1 MCKRIR
7 VLCWFAV
14 VLLAC
19 PTWSPVDA
27 GSSQHGNLLQ
37 YQPVAPT
44 AIQLESVFSGLS
56 SPVYV
61 TNAHDGT
68 NRLFVVQ
75 QSGVIRVAQ
84 PGSSTLTTF
93 LDITSRVLSGGERG
107 LLGLAF
113 HPLYSIN
120 GRFFVYYTRAQPV
133 SDGAIVIAEYH
144 RSAADPNQGDPASE
158 IPLLTVPHPGQSNHN
173 GGMIEFGP
181 DGYLYAGTGDGGSA
195 NDPPNNA
202 QNINVL
208 LGKILRIDIDQPN
221 GGVPYSSPPSNPFFG
236 AIAGADEIY
245 AYGMRNPWR
254 YAFDRTTGQ
263 LWVGDVGQ
271 GAREEIDIITNGGN
285 YGWRVMEGMICNP
298 SFNGG
303 SCTPPVGSTLPIA
316 DYAHSGGRCS
326 ITGGYVYRGGRG
338 AVPVGAYIYGDY
350 CTGEILQ
357 LVGGTQSL
365 LLDTAFNISSFGG
378 DEAREIYVVNLNGTV
393 SRIASPSPPP
403 PCTYSVFPTSA
414 FFSQAGGD
422 GSFGVICSTACNWI
436 VASNASWINIT
447 SNNLGVGT
455 DSVTFVVRENF
466 STGSRTGTIA
476 VAGLTFSV
484 TQAGSGCSYKVGSTN
499 QSFGSAGGAGGVNVT
514 APQSCAWTASS
525 NAGWIV
531 VTSGSSGSGNGT
543 VTYSVQANN
552 GAVRVG
558 TLNVAGRTVVIKQKP
573 AG

>member
-1 MCKRIR
+1 MRKRIR
-7 VLCWFAV
+7 VLCWFAA

-19 PTWSPVDA
+19 PAWSPVDA
-27 GSSQHGNLLQ
+27 GPSQDGNLLQ
-37 YQPVAPT
+37 YQPAAPA
-44 AIQLESVFSGLS
+44 AIQVESVFSGLS
-56 SPVYV
+56 SPIYI

-75 QSGVIRVAQ
+75 QGGVIKVAQ
-84 PGSSTLTTF
+84 PGSSVLTTF
-93 LDITSRVLSGGERG
+93 LDITSLVLSGGERG

-144 RSAADPNQGDPASE
+144 RSASDPNQGDPQSE
-158 IPLLTVPHPGQSNHN
+158 IPMLTIPHPGQSNHN

-236 AIAGADEIY
+236 ATAGADEIY

-271 GAREEIDIITNGGN
+271 GAREEIDIVMNGGN

-298 SFNGG
+298 NINGG
-303 SCTPPVGSTLPIA
+303 SCTPPIGSTLPVA

-326 ITGGYVYRGGRG
+326 ITGGHVYRGGRG

-350 CTGEILQ
+350 CTGEIFQ

-365 LLDTAFNISSFGG
+365 LLDTAFNISSFGE

-393 SRIASPSPPP
+393 SRIASTSPPP
-403 PCTYSVFPTSA
+403 PCTYSVFPASA

-422 GSFGVICSTACNWI
+422 GNFRVVCSTGCNWI

-447 SNNLGVGT
+447 SNNLGAGS

-466 STGSRTGTIA
+466 SPGSRTGTVT
-476 VAGLTFSV
+476 VAGVTFTV
-484 TQAGSGCSYKVGSTN
+484 TQAGSGCTYKVGSTN
-499 QSFGSAGGAGGVNVT
+499 QSFGSPGGVGGVNVT
-514 APQSCAWTASS
+514 APQSCAWTALS

-531 VTSGSSGSGNGT
+531 ITSGSSGTGNGT

-558 TLNVAGRTVVIKQKP
+558 TITVAGRTVTIKQKP
-573 AG
+573 AA